1 MKKNVIISISGTQT
15 TIDGDEEHIELVT
28 PGTLSRKGGAYL
40 LSYQETTL
48 SGLDGTETTFYI
60 RPDFITLLRSGSINT
75 EMTFERDRKHLSAY
89 ETSTGMVT
97 VGVNT
102 HSIAASI
109 DDTGGSIDIRYVI
122 DVENLSTGEN
132 HFHILVQEPRS
143 APAPAAGL
151 IM

>member
-15 TIDGDEEHIELVT
+15 SLDGDSEHIELMT
-28 PGTLSRKGGAYL
+28 PGTLARKGGAYL
-40 LSYQETTL
+40 LSYQETPL
-48 SGLDGTETTFYI
+48 SGLDGTETTFHI
-60 RPDFITLLRSGSINT
+60 HPEFITLLRRGSINT
-75 EMTFERDRKHLSAY
+75 EMTFEKGRKHLSAY
-89 ETSTGMVT
+89 ETAAGVVT

-109 DDTGGSIDIRYVI
+109 DDSGGSIDIRYVV

-143 APAPAAGL
+143 ASAPVSGPT
-151 IM
+151 I